1 MQTKLFSII
10 LLLLFSVSYNC
21 ISQEKSVYVFK
32 IAEEIDL
39 PAWRKSK
46 KAIEEAHQINADLIF
61 LKLNTYGGSVLYADS
76 ISEKIFRSKIP
87 VYVLIENNAA
97 SAGAFISLACD
108 SIYMLSASTIGAAT
122 VVNGEGEK
130 SAEKYQSYFRKK
142 IRAKAEANGR
152 NPDIAEAM
160 VDESIEIEGVIE
172 VGKLVTFT
180 TLEAIK
186 YGFCEAQVES
196 IDEALKRAV
205 GDEYKLTHQKLSEMD
220 TILDF
225 LTSSGFSG
233 ILIMIIIGGIYFEL
247 QSPGIGFPIAGSITA
262 ALLYFAPHYLEG
274 LAENWEILLFIL
286 GLALIALEVFIIPGF
301 GVAGILG
308 VILVITGLTLS
319 LVGNVGFEFSPVD
332 GDELSSAL
340 FTVII
345 STILSISLSI
355 YFGIKLVGSAAFN
368 HLILNT
374 SQNKDEGYIAVD
386 TKEFALI
393 GKEGITTTVLM
404 PVGKVEINDTIYDA
418 TAETG
423 YIEKGQKVK
432 VIRFETAQLFVRK
445 V

>member
-1 MQTKLFSII
+1 MKKKIFSII
-10 LLLLFSVSYNC
+10 LLFIFSASYNC
-21 ISQEKSVYVFK
+21 ISQEKSVYIFK

-39 PAWRKSK
+39 PAWRKAK
-46 KAIEEAHQINADLIF
+46 KAIEEANQLNADIIF

-76 ISEKIFRSKIP
+76 ISEKIFRSEVP

-160 VDESIEIEGVIE
+160 VDESIEIEGIIE

-186 YGFCEAQVES
+186 YGFCEAQVKS
-196 IDEALKRAV
+196 IDEALKRSGV
-205 GDEYKLTHQKLSEMD
+205 DEYKLTHQKLSEMD

-247 QSPGIGFPIAGSITA
+247 QSPGIGFPIAASICA
-262 ALLYFAPHYLEG
+262 AILYFAPHYLEG
-274 LAENWEILLFIL
+274 LAENWEILLFIV
-286 GLALIALEVFIIPGF
+286 GLALIALEVFVIPGF
-301 GVAGILG
+301 GVAGISG
-308 VILVITGLTLS
+308 ITLVITGLTLS
-319 LVGNVGFEFSPVD
+319 LVGNVGFEFSPVN
-332 GDELSSAL
+332 GDELSRAL

-345 STILSISLSI
+345 STVLSISLSI
-355 YFGIKLVGSAAFN
+355 YVGFKLVGTKGFSKF
-368 HLILNT
+368 ILHT

-386 TKEFALI
+386 TKEFDLV
-393 GKEGITTTVLM
+393 GKEGITATVLM
-404 PVGKVEINDTIYDA
+404 PVGKIEINNSIYDA

-423 YIEKGQKVK
+423 YIEKGQKVI

-445 V
+445 A

>member
-10 LLLLFSVSYNC
+10 VLLFFSFGYNC
-21 ISQEKSVYVFK
+21 ISQKKSVYVFK

-61 LKLNTYGGSVLYADS
+61 IKLNTYGGSVLYADS

-172 VGKLVTFT
+172 IDKLVTFT

-196 IDEALKRAV
+196 IDEALKRVV

-247 QSPGIGFPIAGSITA
+247 QSPGIGFPIAASITA
-262 ALLYFAPHYLEG
+262 ALLYFTPHYLEG
-274 LAENWEILLFIL
+274 LAENWEILLFIV
-286 GLALIALEVFIIPGF
+286 GLVLIALEVFVIPGF
-301 GVAGILG
+301 GVAGISG

-332 GDELSSAL
+332 GNELIRAL

-345 STILSISLSI
+345 STALSISLSI
-355 YFGIKLVGSAAFN
+355 YFGVKLVDSKAFS
-368 HLILNT
+368 HLILNA

-386 TKEFALI
+386 TKEFDLV
-393 GKEGITTTVLM
+393 GTEGITTTVLM
-404 PVGKVEINDTIYDA
+404 PVGKVEINNSIYDA

-432 VIRFETAQLFVRK
+432 IIRFETTQLFVRK